1 MSGFEGPLP
10 NLRQTKASFVIP
22 NCYLDIF
29 YVRAGLIKVFPYF
42 ISET

>member
-1 MSGFEGPLP
+1 MP

-22 NCYLDIF
+22 NCYLDTF
-29 YVRAGLIKVFPYF
+29 YVRAGLIKAFSYF